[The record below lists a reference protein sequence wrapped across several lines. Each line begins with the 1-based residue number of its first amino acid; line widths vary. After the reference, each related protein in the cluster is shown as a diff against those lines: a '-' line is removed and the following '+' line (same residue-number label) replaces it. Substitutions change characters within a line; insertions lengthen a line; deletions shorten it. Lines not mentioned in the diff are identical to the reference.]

1 VDLNTII
8 FGGLALISL
17 AAFFYLGKFKASKSQ
32 TERDDKIDWSKGYF
46 FGKENIRLR
55 SCLTIALGIFL
66 IFFFL
71 SYLGY
76 N

>member
-1 VDLNTII
+1 VDLNTFF

-17 AAFFYLGKFKASKSQ
+17 AAFFYLGKFKASKAQ
-32 TERDDKIDWSKGYF
+32 TERDDRIAWSKRSF
-46 FGKENIRLR
+46 SFR

>member
-1 VDLNTII
+1 VDLNTFI

-17 AAFFYLGKFKASKSQ
+17 AIFFYLGKFKASKAQ
-32 TERDDKIDWSKGYF
+32 TDRDDRITWSKRSF
-46 FGKENIRLR
+46 SFR

-66 IFFFL
+66 VFFLL